1 MILTAT
7 FSKPAKNCANLL
19 GRDYIRIRFWRSTR
33 SALKPNAQYDA
44 EFFTAKQS
52 FRKTLSTVEFEE
64 FVKTHA
70 GTTFKNVTQKTE
82 TEEITIL
89 SNRHGEIKTLRK
101 PLKDNSFQNK
111 SVLSENRKKNYIIKE
126 DIPVAFLVRLGVMN
140 TDGKVL
146 AQKYDKFRQINRF
159 LEFIDNIIDSVT
171 SLCTDGTFTKERPLH
186 IADFGCGKSYLTFAV
201 YHFLTEIKKIPVEI
215 TGLDLKEDVITD
227 CQKLARDCGYSGLNF
242 YVGDVANF
250 TYTHEPDMLITLHA
264 CDTATDYAIS
274 YAVSHGAKAIL
285 SVPCCQH
292 EINTQLDTKAKCIPP
307 QSPLASLSRYGI
319 IRERMAALATDA
331 IRAEL
336 LEQKG
341 YNVQVME
348 FIDAAHTP
356 KNLLIRAVKKTQA
369 TDSSQTEQSRT
380 RVNSLLSEMKVSQT
394 LNNIFT
400 KCTSQ

>member
-1 MILTAT
+1 
-7 FSKPAKNCANLL
+7 
-19 GRDYIRIRFWRSTR
+19 
-33 SALKPNAQYDA
+33 
-44 EFFTAKQS
+44 
-52 FRKTLSTVEFEE
+52 
-64 FVKTHA
+64 
-70 GTTFKNVTQKTE
+70 
-82 TEEITIL
+82 
-89 SNRHGEIKTLRK
+89 
-101 PLKDNSFQNK
+101 
-111 SVLSENRKKNYIIKE
+111 
-126 DIPVAFLVRLGVMN
+126 
-140 TDGKVL
+140 
-146 AQKYDKFRQINRF
+146 
-159 LEFIDNIIDSVT
+159 
-171 SLCTDGTFTKERPLH
+171 
-186 IADFGCGKSYLTFAV
+186 
-201 YHFLTEIKKIPVEI
+201 
-215 TGLDLKEDVITD
+215 
-227 CQKLARDCGYSGLNF
+227 
-242 YVGDVANF
+242 
-250 TYTHEPDMLITLHA
+250 MLITLHA

-356 KNLLIRAVKKTQA
+356 KNLLIRAVKKNA
-369 TDSSQTEQSRT
+369 GSRQFT
-380 RVNSLLSEMKVSQT
+380 NRTVTYPRNSLLSEMKVSQT